1 MENKNLQLIDLTMEE
16 MVYLCSFAKTIKH
29 YGIDGSIYHY
39 GTYGEQQVCITKSDV
54 NKWEVYIGERGNIF
68 DKSTFESCF
77 DACIELLR
85 QGADTTG
92 QYNEMLEHYKK
103 EVEDIK
109 NKLKELE
116 EKEFIPQITNPLLEI
131 KKSKK

>member
-39 GTYGEQQVCITKSDV
+39 GTYGEQQVCITKSTV
-54 NKWEVYIGERGNIF
+54 NVWEVYICERGNIF
-68 DKSTFESCF
+68 DKATFESCF
-77 DACIELLR
+77 DACIGLLKYA
-85 QGADTTG
+85 ADTKEEEKELIN
-92 QYNEMLEHYKK
+92 YYKK
-103 EVEDIK
+103 EVENMK
-109 NKLKELE
+109 NSLKKLE